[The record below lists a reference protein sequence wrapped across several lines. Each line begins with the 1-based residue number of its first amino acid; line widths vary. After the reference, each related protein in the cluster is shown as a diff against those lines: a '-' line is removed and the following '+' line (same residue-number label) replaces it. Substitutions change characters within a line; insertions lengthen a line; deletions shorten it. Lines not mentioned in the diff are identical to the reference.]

1 MRLMDWTFA
10 QKVPTP
16 EITLRTRI
24 AKGKTKTVEEKV
36 MNTLHG
42 IRRIALIATLA
53 AGALI
58 ASATQVLADC
68 AGANGAVADLGHI
81 TVLAHRETRVADLGS
96 LTVTAPRR
104 ARVSFA
110 DLGAITV
117 TASRIADARVADL
130 GGLTVTA
137 KRSAT
142 VAVASAESSARFWK

>member
-1 MRLMDWTFA
+1 
-10 QKVPTP
+10 
-16 EITLRTRI
+16 
-24 AKGKTKTVEEKV
+24 

-42 IRRIALIATLA
+42 IRTIALVATVA

-68 AGANGAVADLGHI
+68 AGASGAVADLGHI
-81 TVLAHRETRVADLGS
+81 TVLARRETPVADLGS
-96 LTVTAPRR
+96 LTVTAPRLAR
-104 ARVSFA
+104 ASFA